1 MLILV
6 PWKPVVF
13 VWLLLSAMC
22 LFWAGAMCVVE
33 GKNPFGIPKHSLRSS
48 MSQAA
53 GHQGSHQ
60 KHLHKAKS
68 AGSKGESQAITTQA
82 HIEPQLDHETQQ

>member
-13 VWLLLSAMC
+13 VWLLLSAIC

-33 GKNPFGIPKHSLRSS
+33 GKNPFGIPKHNLHTTV
-48 MSQAA
+48 SQGAD
-53 GHQGSHQ
+53 HQGLRQ
-60 KHLHKAKS
+60 KHRHKAKS
-68 AGSKGESQAITTQA
+68 AGGNSESQAITTQA
-82 HIEPQLDHETQQ
+82 RMEPPVNRPPQR

>member
-33 GKNPFGIPKHSLRSS
+33 GKNPFGIPRHNLRSS
-48 MSQAA
+48 VNQVTD
-53 GHQGSHQ
+53 HQGRHQ
-60 KHLHKAKS
+60 RYLHKAKS
-68 AGSKGESQAITTQA
+68 AGSKGEGQVLMAQERM
-82 HIEPQLDHETQQ
+82 EPQADH